1 MADEPDVESE
11 EAESGAPNEATGPS
25 DSEAIETPDTPDN
38 QEDNPLAALQAEVE
52 SLKDQVLRSQ
62 AEMENLRRRS
72 ARDVE
77 NAHKFGVEK
86 LLGDLL
92 PALDS
97 YEKGIEEAG
106 KLEGEAGGAVAQ
118 GLDLAQKLFLET
130 LAKYGL
136 TTEFPH
142 GEPFDPQKHEAVAM
156 VPNPDMEPN
165 SVMEVLQ
172 RGYMLH
178 DRVVRAAKV
187 VVSRSADG

>member
-1 MADEPDVESE
+1 MADEPETLPED
-11 EAESGAPNEATGPS
+11 AAQAQAADAATTTAQG
-25 DSEAIETPDTPDN
+25 DDTPAD
-38 QEDNPLAALQAEVE
+38 DEV
-52 SLKDQVLRSQ
+52 SRLRDQLLRSQ
-62 AEMENLRRRS
+62 AEMENLRRRN

-97 YEKGIEEAG
+97 YEKGIEEAA
-106 KLEGEAGGAVAQ
+106 KLEGEAGAAVAQ
-118 GLDLAQKLFLET
+118 GLELAQKLFLET
-130 LAKYGL
+130 VAKYGL
-136 TTEFPH
+136 TTEHPL
-142 GEPFDPQKHEAVAM
+142 GEPFDPQKHEAMAM

-172 RGYMLH
+172 RGYLLH

-187 VVSRSADG
+187 IVSRAVDG

>member
-1 MADEPDVESE
+1 MADEPEHLPEDAAQE
-11 EAESGAPNEATGPS
+11 EVAEEVAASAQGDDAPA
-25 DSEAIETPDTPDN
+25 DD
-38 QEDNPLAALQAEVE
+38 EV
-52 SLKDQVLRSQ
+52 SRLKDQLLRSQ

-97 YEKGIEEAG
+97 YEKGIEEAA
-106 KLEGEAGGAVAQ
+106 KLEGDAGSAVAQ
-118 GLDLAQKLFLET
+118 GLELAQKLFLET
-130 LAKYGL
+130 VGKYGL
-136 TTEFPH
+136 TTEHPL
-142 GEPFDPQKHEAVAM
+142 GEPFDPQKHEAMAM

-172 RGYMLH
+172 RGYLLH
-178 DRVVRAAKV
+178 DRVIRAAKV
-187 VVSRSADG
+187 IVSKAVDG

>member
-1 MADEPDVESE
+1 MADEPENTIEPGAEQAAE
-11 EAESGAPNEATGPS
+11 EALEESLEGAGA
-25 DSEAIETPDTPDN
+25 
-38 QEDNPLAALQAEVE
+38 AEVDGALAE
-52 SLKDQVLRSQ
+52 AQEEIAGLKDQLLRNQ

-86 LLGDLL
+86 LLADLL

-97 YEKGIEEAG
+97 YEKGIEEAV
-106 KLEGEAGGAVAQ
+106 KLEGESGAAVAE
-118 GLDLAQKLFLET
+118 GLELAQKLFLET
-130 LAKYGL
+130 VTKYGL
-136 TTEFPH
+136 TTEHPL
-142 GEPFDPQKHEAVAM
+142 GEPFDPQKHEAMAM

-172 RGYMLH
+172 RGYVLH

-187 VVSRSADG
+187 VVVKASDA

>member
-1 MADEPDVESE
+1 MADEPEHLPEDAAQE
-11 EAESGAPNEATGPS
+11 EVGEETAASAQGDDATA
-25 DSEAIETPDTPDN
+25 DD
-38 QEDNPLAALQAEVE
+38 EVTR
-52 SLKDQVLRSQ
+52 LKDQLLRSQ

-97 YEKGIEEAG
+97 YEKGIEEAA
-106 KLEGEAGGAVAQ
+106 KLEGDAGAAVAQ
-118 GLDLAQKLFLET
+118 GLELAQKLFLET
-130 LAKYGL
+130 VGKYGL
-136 TTEFPH
+136 TTEHPL
-142 GEPFDPQKHEAVAM
+142 GEPFDPQKHEAMAM

-172 RGYMLH
+172 RGYLLH
-178 DRVVRAAKV
+178 ERVVRAAKV
-187 VVSRSADG
+187 IVSKAVDG